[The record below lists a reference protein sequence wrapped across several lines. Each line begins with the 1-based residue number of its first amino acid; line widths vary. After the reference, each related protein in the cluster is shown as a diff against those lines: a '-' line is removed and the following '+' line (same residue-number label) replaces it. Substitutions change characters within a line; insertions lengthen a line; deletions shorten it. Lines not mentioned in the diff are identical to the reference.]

1 MVSKMISN
9 SAVKEFF
16 AEHGI
21 LYKKQEKKKRLR
33 TAGTEFKW
41 LWLSMLLLACCH
53 LNIVWHC

>member
-21 LYKKQEKKKRLR
+21 LYKKQEKKKKAADSRD
-33 TAGTEFKW
+33 G
-41 LWLSMLLLACCH
+41 
-53 LNIVWHC
+53 V

>member
-21 LYKKQEKKKRLR
+21 LYKKQEKKKKGCGQQGRSVS
-33 TAGTEFKW
+33 GFGCP
-41 LWLSMLLLACCH
+41 CCY
-53 LNIVWHC
+53 WHAVT